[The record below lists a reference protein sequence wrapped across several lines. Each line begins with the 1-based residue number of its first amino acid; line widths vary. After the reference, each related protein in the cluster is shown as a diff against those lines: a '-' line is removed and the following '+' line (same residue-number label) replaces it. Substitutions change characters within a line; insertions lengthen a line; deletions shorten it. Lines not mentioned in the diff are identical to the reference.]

1 MLALGAVELWPGD
14 KSCMCNLLPICNLTD
29 SGEPPWSI
37 VGEAETLAQ
46 ELPYLPELL
55 RKDLWGVTELLL
67 ALAGQLGKVGAEM
80 RHPKRLSMY
89 TSGPSVKICFAAM

>member
-1 MLALGAVELWPGD
+1 
-14 KSCMCNLLPICNLTD
+14 MCNLPSIRNLTD
-29 SGEPPWSI
+29 AGEPPWSI

-55 RKDLWGVTELLL
+55 RKDLWGATELLL

-80 RHPKRLSMY
+80 RHLKPKRLPMY
-89 TSGPSVKICFAAM
+89 TNGLSIKTCVAAM